1 MRLDHLPEDASP
13 VSVSQAGLIRLNGPA
28 RAIALDVLRVN
39 SLQTGAYVSH
49 FRGRGME
56 FDESRPY
63 QPGDDP
69 RSIDWRVT
77 ARSTTAYTK
86 LFREER
92 ERPVLVVVDLRSNM
106 HFATRGC
113 FKSVNASR
121 AAALIAWA
129 AHHRGDRLGGL
140 IFGDTTHRE
149 LKPRLG
155 RRAALRFVHQLA
167 EHPDWTNRGVPEG
180 SDPFARAMSSLRRV
194 ARPGSLVVVISDFI
208 GFDRA
213 AQSYLSSV
221 ARHNEVLAVFLND
234 PLERKL
240 PPPGRY
246 RIVSPDDELAIDTY
260 AAAARRDYEHE
271 FEERSHVLEA
281 FCHRYGV
288 HLMSM
293 STDDDR
299 SRHYKRHLDAGA
311 TDGSDPACIARFALA
326 EAIGW
331 WPLARVGG
339 CSSPSLCSGLA
350 GCYCAHG
357 ASGSSTQHV
366 AMQFARWP
374 R

>member
-1 MRLDHLPEDASP
+1 MVRSDTIADDTSP

-28 RAIALDVLRVN
+28 RRIALDVLRVN

-92 ERPVLVVVDLRSNM
+92 ERPVLVCIDLRSNM

-121 AAALIAWA
+121 AAALLSWA

-149 LKPRLG
+149 LKPKLG

-167 EHPDWTNRGVPEG
+167 EHPDWTRHGAEEG
-180 SDPFARAMSSLRRV
+180 SDPFARAMSALRRV

-208 GFDRA
+208 GFNRA

-221 ARHNEVLAVFLND
+221 ANHNEVLAVFMND
-234 PLERKL
+234 PLERQL

-246 RIVSPDDELAIDTY
+246 RIVSPDGEMAIDTY

-271 FEERSHVLEA
+271 FAERSHELEI

-288 HLMSM
+288 HLMPM
-293 STDDDR
+293 STDDDPV
-299 SRHYKRHLDAGA
+299 A
-311 TDGSDPACIARFALA
+311 TLQTAL
-326 EAIGW
+326 G
-331 WPLARVGG
+331 RRT
-339 CSSPSLCSGLA
+339 
-350 GCYCAHG
+350 H
-357 ASGSSTQHV
+357 
-366 AMQFARWP
+366 
-374 R
+374 

>member
-1 MRLDHLPEDASP
+1 MSQHSHLDRIPDDASP

-28 RAIALDVLRVN
+28 RAIALNVLRVN

-92 ERPVLVVVDLRSNM
+92 ERPVLIALDLRSNM

-121 AAALIAWA
+121 AAALLSWA
-129 AHHRGDRLGGL
+129 AHHRGDRLGGI

-155 RRAALRFVHQLA
+155 RRAALRFVHELV
-167 EHPDWTNRGVPEG
+167 EHPDWQRHNST
-180 SDPFARAMSSLRRV
+180 SDNDPLTQAMSALRRV
-194 ARPGSLVVVISDFI
+194 TRPGSLVVVISDFVDFSR
-208 GFDRA
+208 G
-213 AQSYLSSV
+213 AQSYLASV
-221 ARHNEVLAVFLND
+221 ARHNEVLAVFISD
-234 PLERKL
+234 PLEREL

-246 RIVSPDDELAIDTY
+246 RIVSPDREMAIDTY
-260 AAAARRDYEHE
+260 ARTVRRDYENE
-271 FEERSHVLEA
+271 FADRSQALEA
-281 FCHRYGV
+281 FCRRYGV
-288 HLMSM
+288 HLMPM
-293 STDDDR
+293 STDDDPVAALQTALGRR
-299 SRHYKRHLDAGA
+299 SH
-311 TDGSDPACIARFALA
+311 
-326 EAIGW
+326 
-331 WPLARVGG
+331 
-339 CSSPSLCSGLA
+339 
-350 GCYCAHG
+350 
-357 ASGSSTQHV
+357 
-366 AMQFARWP
+366 
-374 R
+374 

>member
-1 MRLDHLPEDASP
+1 VRLDHIYEGASP
-13 VSVSQAGLIRLNGPA
+13 VSVSQAGLIRLAGPA
-28 RAIALDVLRVN
+28 RAIALNVLRVN
-39 SLQTGAYVSH
+39 SLQTGAYVSR

-92 ERPVLVVVDLRSNM
+92 ERPVLIAVDLRSNM
-106 HFATRGC
+106 HFATQGC

-121 AAALIAWA
+121 AAALLSWA

-155 RRAALRFVHQLA
+155 RRAALRFVHELV
-167 EHPDWTNRGVPEG
+167 EHPDWVQ
-180 SDPFARAMSSLRRV
+180 SDSDTRNEDALTQAMSALRRV
-194 ARPGSLVVVISDFI
+194 SRPGSLVVVISDFA
-208 GFDRA
+208 GFSRA

-221 ARHNEVLAVFLND
+221 ARHSEVLAVFLSD
-234 PLERKL
+234 PLEREL

-246 RIVSPDDELAIDTY
+246 RLVSPHDELAIDTY
-260 AAAARRDYEHE
+260 AAPARRDYEHAY
-271 FEERSHVLEA
+271 EERLEELEK

-288 HLMSM
+288 HLMPM
-293 STDDDR
+293 STDDDPV
-299 SRHYKRHLDAGA
+299 S
-311 TDGSDPACIARFALA
+311 ALQTA
-326 EAIGW
+326 LG
-331 WPLARVGG
+331 RRT
-339 CSSPSLCSGLA
+339 
-350 GCYCAHG
+350 H
-357 ASGSSTQHV
+357 
-366 AMQFARWP
+366 
-374 R
+374 

>member
-1 MRLDHLPEDASP
+1 MVSLDHIPEDASP
-13 VSVSQAGLIRLNGPA
+13 VSVSQAGLIRLNAPA

-39 SLQTGAYVSH
+39 SLQTGAYVSR

-92 ERPVLVVVDLRSNM
+92 ERPVLVCVDLRSNM

-121 AAALIAWA
+121 AGALLAWA

-140 IFGDTTHRE
+140 IFGDSTHRE

-155 RRAALRFVHQLA
+155 RRAALRYVHQLA
-167 EHPDWTNRGVPEG
+167 EHRDWPQIKQESGQQKGGQKRGQTYFDQNR
-180 SDPFARAMSSLRRV
+180 SDPFSDPLSARDPFSQAMSALRRV

-208 GFDRA
+208 GFNRA
-213 AQSYLSSV
+213 AQAYLSSV
-221 ARHNEVLAVFLND
+221 ARHNEVLAVFMND

-246 RIVSPDDELAIDTY
+246 RIVSPDDELSIDTF
-260 AAAARRDYEHE
+260 ATAARRDYENE
-271 FEERSHVLEA
+271 FAERSDVLEK

-288 HLMSM
+288 HLLPM
-293 STDDDR
+293 STDDDPVSSLQTALGR
-299 SRHYKRHLDAGA
+299 RRH
-311 TDGSDPACIARFALA
+311 
-326 EAIGW
+326 
-331 WPLARVGG
+331 
-339 CSSPSLCSGLA
+339 
-350 GCYCAHG
+350 
-357 ASGSSTQHV
+357 
-366 AMQFARWP
+366 
-374 R
+374 

>member
-1 MRLDHLPEDASP
+1 MRLDHIYEGASP
-13 VSVSQAGLIRLNGPA
+13 VSVSQPGLIRLSGPA
-28 RAIALDVLRVN
+28 RAIALNVLRVN
-39 SLQTGAYVSH
+39 SLQTGAYVSR

-92 ERPVLVVVDLRSNM
+92 ERPVLIAVDLRANM
-106 HFATRGC
+106 HFATQGC

-121 AAALIAWA
+121 AAALLSWA

-155 RRAALRFVHQLA
+155 RRAALRFVHELV
-167 EHPDWTNRGVPEG
+167 EHPDWQDSDVEPSGV
-180 SDPFARAMSSLRRV
+180 DPLAQAMSALRRV

-208 GFDRA
+208 GFSRA
-213 AQSYLSSV
+213 AQAYLSSV

-234 PLERKL
+234 PIEREL

-246 RIVSPDDELAIDTY
+246 RLVSPEG
-260 AAAARRDYEHE
+260 
-271 FEERSHVLEA
+271 EA
-281 FCHRYGV
+281 
-288 HLMSM
+288 
-293 STDDDR
+293 
-299 SRHYKRHLDAGA
+299 SRNSVSA
-311 TDGSDPACIARFALA
+311 TAF
-326 EAIGW
+326 
-331 WPLARVGG
+331 
-339 CSSPSLCSGLA
+339 
-350 GCYCAHG
+350 
-357 ASGSSTQHV
+357 T
-366 AMQFARWP
+366 
-374 R
+374 

>member
-1 MRLDHLPEDASP
+1 MAHLDHMPEDASP
-13 VSVSQAGLIRLNGPA
+13 ISVSQAGLIRLNGPA
-28 RAIALDVLRVN
+28 RGIALDVLRVN

-140 IFGDTTHRE
+140 IFGDTSHRE

-167 EHPDWTNRGVPEG
+167 DHKDWTNHGTVAGAEPLTQ
-180 SDPFARAMSSLRRV
+180 AMASLRRV

-221 ARHNEVLAVFLND
+221 ARHNEVLAVFMND
-234 PLERKL
+234 PIERQL

-246 RIVSPDDELAIDTY
+246 RIVSPTDELSIDTY

-271 FEERSHVLEA
+271 FAERSHELEA

-288 HLMSM
+288 HLMPM
-293 STDDDR
+293 STDDDPVSTLQSALGRR
-299 SRHYKRHLDAGA
+299 SR
-311 TDGSDPACIARFALA
+311 
-326 EAIGW
+326 
-331 WPLARVGG
+331 
-339 CSSPSLCSGLA
+339 
-350 GCYCAHG
+350 
-357 ASGSSTQHV
+357 
-366 AMQFARWP
+366 
-374 R
+374 

>member
-1 MRLDHLPEDASP
+1 VAHLDHIPEDASP

-92 ERPVLVVVDLRSNM
+92 ERPVLVVTDLRANM
-106 HFATRGC
+106 HFATRGS
-113 FKSVNASR
+113 FKSVNACR

-129 AHHRGDRLGGL
+129 AHHRGDRLGGI
-140 IFGDTTHRE
+140 IFGDTVHRE

-155 RRAALRFVHQLA
+155 RRSALRFVHQLVD
-167 EHPDWTNRGVPEG
+167 HPDWQTRTAAED
-180 SDPFARAMSSLRRV
+180 SDALTQALSALRRV
-194 ARPGSLVVVISDFI
+194 ARPGSLVVVISDFS
-208 GFDRA
+208 GFERS

-221 ARHNEVLAVFLND
+221 ARHNEVLAVHVSD

-246 RIVSPDDELAIDTY
+246 RLVAAEDEMAIDTY
-260 AAAARRDYEHE
+260 APAARRDYENE
-271 FEERSHVLEA
+271 YAKRAQVLEQ
-281 FCHRYGV
+281 FCQRYGI
-288 HLMSM
+288 HLMEL
-293 STDDDR
+293 STDDDPV
-299 SRHYKRHLDAGA
+299 STLQ
-311 TDGSDPACIARFALA
+311 TAL
-326 EAIGW
+326 G
-331 WPLARVGG
+331 R
-339 CSSPSLCSGLA
+339 
-350 GCYCAHG
+350 
-357 ASGSSTQHV
+357 
-366 AMQFARWP
+366 RD

>member
-1 MRLDHLPEDASP
+1 MSLLDRLPRDASP
-13 VSVSQAGLIRLNGPA
+13 ISVSQAELIRLNGPA
-28 RAIALDVLRVN
+28 RAIALDVLRVKA
-39 SLQTGAYVSH
+39 LQTGAYVSH

-113 FKSVNASR
+113 FKSVNAAR

-140 IFGDTTHRE
+140 IFGDASHCE

-155 RRAALRFVHQLA
+155 RRATLRFVHQLA
-167 EHPDWTNRGVPEG
+167 THKDWQSRGVPEG
-180 SDPFARAMSSLRRV
+180 SEPLTQALSALRRV
-194 ARPGSLVVVISDFI
+194 ARPGSLVVIVSDFI
-208 GFDRA
+208 GFNRT

-221 ARHNEVLAVFLND
+221 ARHNEVLAVFMND
-234 PLERKL
+234 PMEKKL

-246 RIVSPDDELAIDTY
+246 RIVSPEEELAIDTY
-260 AAAARRDYEHE
+260 AAAARHDYESD
-271 FEERSHVLEA
+271 FAERSHDLEV

-288 HLMSM
+288 HLMPM
-293 STDDDR
+293 STNDDPVATLQAALGRR
-299 SRHYKRHLDAGA
+299 SH
-311 TDGSDPACIARFALA
+311 
-326 EAIGW
+326 
-331 WPLARVGG
+331 
-339 CSSPSLCSGLA
+339 
-350 GCYCAHG
+350 
-357 ASGSSTQHV
+357 
-366 AMQFARWP
+366 
-374 R
+374 

>member
-1 MRLDHLPEDASP
+1 MRLDHLHESASP
-13 VSVSQAGLIRLNGPA
+13 VSVSQPGLIRLSGPA

-39 SLQTGAYVSH
+39 SLQTGAYVSR

-92 ERPVLVVVDLRSNM
+92 ERPVLVAVDLRANM

-140 IFGDTTHRE
+140 VFGDTTHRE

-155 RRAALRFVHQLA
+155 RRSALRFVHELA
-167 EHPDWTNRGVPEG
+167 EHRDWDRQGPATDGAD
-180 SDPFARAMSSLRRV
+180 SFTQAMSALRRV
-194 ARPGSLVVVISDFI
+194 ARPGSLVVVISDFT
-208 GFDRA
+208 GFTRK

-221 ARHNEVLAVFLND
+221 ARHSEVLAVFLND
-234 PLERKL
+234 PIEREL

-246 RIVSPDDELAIDTY
+246 RLVSDDDELAIDTY
-260 AAAARRDYEHE
+260 AAPARRDYEHA
-271 FEERSHVLEA
+271 FEERLHELER
-281 FCHRYGV
+281 FCQTYHI
-288 HLMSM
+288 HLMAM
-293 STDDDR
+293 STDDD
-299 SRHYKRHLDAGA
+299 
-311 TDGSDPACIARFALA
+311 P
-326 EAIGW
+326 
-331 WPLARVGG
+331 V
-339 CSSPSLCSGLA
+339 
-350 GCYCAHG
+350 
-357 ASGSSTQHV
+357 STLQTTLGRRTH
-366 AMQFARWP
+366 
-374 R
+374 

>member
-1 MRLDHLPEDASP
+1 MRLDHIHEGASP
-13 VSVSQAGLIRLNGPA
+13 VSVSQPGLIRLAGPA
-28 RAIALDVLRVN
+28 RAIALNVLRVN
-39 SLQTGAYVSH
+39 SLQTGAYVSR

-92 ERPVLVVVDLRSNM
+92 ERPVLVAVDLRSNM
-106 HFATRGC
+106 HFATQGC

-121 AAALIAWA
+121 AAALLSWA

-155 RRAALRFVHQLA
+155 RRAALRFVHELA
-167 EHPDWTNRGVPEG
+167 EHPDWVRRDSEPTNP
-180 SDPFARAMSSLRRV
+180 DALTQAMSALRRV
-194 ARPGSLVVVISDFI
+194 ARPGSLVVVISDFVD
-208 GFDRA
+208 FTRA

-234 PLERKL
+234 PLEREL

-246 RIVSPDDELAIDTY
+246 RIVS
-260 AAAARRDYEHE
+260 
-271 FEERSHVLEA
+271 
-281 FCHRYGV
+281 
-288 HLMSM
+288 
-293 STDDDR
+293 
-299 SRHYKRHLDAGA
+299 
-311 TDGSDPACIARFALA
+311 
-326 EAIGW
+326 
-331 WPLARVGG
+331 
-339 CSSPSLCSGLA
+339 
-350 GCYCAHG
+350 
-357 ASGSSTQHV
+357 
-366 AMQFARWP
+366 
-374 R
+374 

>member
-1 MRLDHLPEDASP
+1 MARLDHLYEDASP

-92 ERPVLVVVDLRSNM
+92 ERPVLVVVDLRANM

-121 AAALIAWA
+121 AAALLSWA

-140 IFGDTTHRE
+140 IFGDNTHRE

-155 RRAALRFVHQLA
+155 RQAALRYVHELVA
-167 EHPDWTNRGVPEG
+167 HPDWQTRERAPGVDAEAPLTQ
-180 SDPFARAMSSLRRV
+180 AMSALRRV
-194 ARPGSLVVVISDFI
+194 ARPGSLVVVLSDFL
-208 GFDRA
+208 GFSRA

-221 ARHNEVLAVFLND
+221 ARHNDVLAVFLND
-234 PLERKL
+234 PLEKRL

-246 RIVSPDDELAIDTY
+246 RLVAHDDELAIDTF
-260 AAAARRDYEHE
+260 AKSARKDYREA
-271 FEERSHVLEA
+271 FEIRSQELEA
-281 FCHRYGV
+281 FCQRYGV
-288 HLMSM
+288 HLMPL
-293 STDDDR
+293 STEDDPV
-299 SRHYKRHLDAGA
+299 
-311 TDGSDPACIARFALA
+311 TALQTA
-326 EAIGW
+326 LGRRE
-331 WPLARVGG
+331 
-339 CSSPSLCSGLA
+339 
-350 GCYCAHG
+350 H
-357 ASGSSTQHV
+357 
-366 AMQFARWP
+366 
-374 R
+374 

>member
-1 MRLDHLPEDASP
+1 MRLDHVPEDASP

-92 ERPVLVVVDLRSNM
+92 ERPVLIVVDLRANM

-113 FKSVNASR
+113 YKSVNASR
-121 AAALIAWA
+121 AAALLSWA

-140 IFGDTTHRE
+140 IFGDTVHRE

-155 RRAALRFVHQLA
+155 RQAALQFVHQLA
-167 EHPDWTNRGVPEG
+167 VHPDWNTHVRGANDDG
-180 SDPFARAMSSLRRV
+180 AMQLTKAMAALRRV
-194 ARPGSLVVVISDFI
+194 ARPGSLVVVLSDFV
-208 GFDRA
+208 GLSRA
-213 AQSYLSSV
+213 AQAYLSGV
-221 ARHNEVLAVFLND
+221 ARHNEVLAVQIND
-234 PLERKL
+234 PFERTL

-246 RIVSPDDELAIDTY
+246 RLVADNEELAIDTY
-260 AAAARRDYEHE
+260 VNAARRDYEQAYQ
-271 FEERSHVLEA
+271 ERSEEFEA
-281 FCHRYGV
+281 FCRRYGIHV
-288 HLMSM
+288 MPM
-293 STDDDR
+293 STQDDPV
-299 SRHYKRHLDAGA
+299 A
-311 TDGSDPACIARFALA
+311 ALQTA
-326 EAIGW
+326 LG
-331 WPLARVGG
+331 RRT
-339 CSSPSLCSGLA
+339 
-350 GCYCAHG
+350 H
-357 ASGSSTQHV
+357 
-366 AMQFARWP
+366 
-374 R
+374 

>member
-1 MRLDHLPEDASP
+1 VSRPEHIAENSSP

-92 ERPVLVVVDLRSNM
+92 ERPVLVMVDLRAGM

-121 AAALIAWA
+121 AAALLSWA

-149 LKPRLG
+149 LKPKLG
-155 RRAALRFVHQLA
+155 RQAALRFVHQLVD
-167 EHPDWTNRGVPEG
+167 HPDWQTRERRDGDDGELQLTQ
-180 SDPFARAMSSLRRV
+180 AMAALRRV
-194 ARPGSLVVVISDFI
+194 ARPGSLIVILSDFQA
-208 GFDRA
+208 FSRT
-213 AQSYLSSV
+213 AQSYLSSI
-221 ARHNEVLAVFLND
+221 ARHNEVLALFIND
-234 PLERKL
+234 PIEREL

-246 RIVSPDDELAIDTY
+246 RLVSGEAELAIDTY
-260 AAAARRDYEHE
+260 IKTARSDYANA
-271 FEERSHVLEA
+271 FEQRRHALET
-281 FCHRYGV
+281 FCHRYGI
-288 HLMSM
+288 HLLPL
-293 STDDDR
+293 STEDDPIGALQSALGKR
-299 SRHYKRHLDAGA
+299 SR
-311 TDGSDPACIARFALA
+311 
-326 EAIGW
+326 
-331 WPLARVGG
+331 
-339 CSSPSLCSGLA
+339 
-350 GCYCAHG
+350 
-357 ASGSSTQHV
+357 
-366 AMQFARWP
+366 
-374 R
+374 

>member
-1 MRLDHLPEDASP
+1 MR
-13 VSVSQAGLIRLNGPA
+13 VTQAGLIRLNAPA

-92 ERPVLVVVDLRSNM
+92 ERPVLVMVDLRRNM

-121 AAALIAWA
+121 AAALLAWA

-140 IFGDTTHRE
+140 IFGDGTHRE

-155 RRAALRFVHQLA
+155 RQAALRFVHQLV
-167 EHPDWTNRGVPEG
+167 EHPDWS
-180 SDPFARAMSSLRRV
+180 SDSADNADRAKTLTRAMSALRRV
-194 ARPGSLVVVISDFI
+194 ARPGSLVVILSDFQ
-208 GFDRA
+208 GLERA

-221 ARHNEVLAVFLND
+221 ARHSEVLAVHLND
-234 PLERKL
+234 PLERAL

-246 RIVSPDDELAIDTY
+246 RLVAGDEELAIDTH
-260 AAAARRDYEHE
+260 AAAARREYAD
-271 FEERSHVLEA
+271 A
-281 FCHRYGV
+281 FNARFKSFGDFCSRYGV
-288 HLMSM
+288 HLMPL
-293 STDDDR
+293 STDQ
-299 SRHYKRHLDAGA
+299 
-311 TDGSDPACIARFALA
+311 DPVTALQTA
-326 EAIGW
+326 LG
-331 WPLARVGG
+331 RRT
-339 CSSPSLCSGLA
+339 
-350 GCYCAHG
+350 H
-357 ASGSSTQHV
+357 
-366 AMQFARWP
+366 
-374 R
+374 

>member
-1 MRLDHLPEDASP
+1 MVALDHLPEDASP
-13 VSVSQAGLIRLNGPA
+13 VSVSQAGLIRLNAPD
-28 RAIALDVLRVN
+28 RAIELDVIRVN
-39 SLQTGAYVSH
+39 SLQTGAFVSH

-92 ERPVLVVVDLRSNM
+92 ERPVLVVADLRANM

-121 AAALIAWA
+121 AAALLSWA

-155 RRAALRFVHQLA
+155 RQAALRYVHQLA
-167 EHPDWTNRGVPEG
+167 EHPDWGNRYLAREG
-180 SDPFARAMSSLRRV
+180 DGEAPFVQAMSALRRV
-194 ARPGSLVVVISDFI
+194 ARPGSLVVVLSDFL
-208 GFDRA
+208 GFSRA

-234 PLERKL
+234 PLERRL

-246 RIVSPDDELAIDTY
+246 RIVSDEEELAIDTHIK
-260 AAAARRDYEHE
+260 AARDDYRHA
-271 FEERSHVLEA
+271 FEERQEELEA
-281 FCHRYGV
+281 FCKRYGV
-288 HLMSM
+288 HLMPL
-293 STDDDR
+293 STADDPV
-299 SRHYKRHLDAGA
+299 STLQ
-311 TDGSDPACIARFALA
+311 TALGRR
-326 EAIGW
+326 E
-331 WPLARVGG
+331 
-339 CSSPSLCSGLA
+339 
-350 GCYCAHG
+350 H
-357 ASGSSTQHV
+357 
-366 AMQFARWP
+366 
-374 R
+374 

>member
-1 MRLDHLPEDASP
+1 MARLDHIPEDASP

-92 ERPVLVVVDLRSNM
+92 ERPVLVCVDLRSNM

-121 AAALIAWA
+121 AAALISWA

-167 EHPDWTNRGVPEG
+167 EHPDWTNRGAEKG
-180 SDPFARAMSSLRRV
+180 SDPFAQAMSSLRRV

-208 GFDRA
+208 GFNRA

-221 ARHNEVLAVFLND
+221 AHHNEVLAVFMND
-234 PLERKL
+234 PLEKKL

-271 FEERSHVLEA
+271 FAERSHKLEA

-288 HLMSM
+288 HLMPM
-293 STDDDR
+293 STDDDPVSTLQAALGRR
-299 SRHYKRHLDAGA
+299 SH
-311 TDGSDPACIARFALA
+311 
-326 EAIGW
+326 
-331 WPLARVGG
+331 
-339 CSSPSLCSGLA
+339 
-350 GCYCAHG
+350 
-357 ASGSSTQHV
+357 
-366 AMQFARWP
+366 
-374 R
+374 

>member
-1 MRLDHLPEDASP
+1 MRLEHLHEDASP
-13 VSVSQAGLIRLNGPA
+13 VSVSQAGLIRLSGPA
-28 RAIALDVLRVN
+28 RAIALDVLRGN
-39 SLQTGAYVSH
+39 SLQTGASVSH

-121 AAALIAWA
+121 AGALLAWA

-155 RRAALRFVHQLA
+155 RRAALRFLHELVGHRDWQRGDSAAGNNSDVLA
-167 EHPDWTNRGVPEG
+167 Q
-180 SDPFARAMSSLRRV
+180 AMSALRRV
-194 ARPGSLVVVISDFI
+194 ARPGSLVVVISDFS
-208 GFDRA
+208 GFSRS

-221 ARHNEVLAVFLND
+221 ARHNEVLAVFMND
-234 PLERKL
+234 PLERDL

-246 RIVSPDDELAIDTY
+246 RLVSPDDELAIDTF
-260 AAAARRDYEHE
+260 ATAARRDYHNA
-271 FEERSHVLEA
+271 FEQRTRELEA
-281 FCHRYGV
+281 FCQRYGV
-288 HLMSM
+288 HLMPM
-293 STDDDR
+293 ATDDDPVSSLQTALGRR
-299 SRHYKRHLDAGA
+299 SR
-311 TDGSDPACIARFALA
+311 
-326 EAIGW
+326 
-331 WPLARVGG
+331 
-339 CSSPSLCSGLA
+339 
-350 GCYCAHG
+350 
-357 ASGSSTQHV
+357 
-366 AMQFARWP
+366 
-374 R
+374 

>member
-1 MRLDHLPEDASP
+1 MPEDASP

-28 RAIALDVLRVN
+28 RAIALDALRVN

-92 ERPVLVVVDLRSNM
+92 ERPVLVVTDLRANM

-121 AAALIAWA
+121 AAALLSWA

-155 RRAALRFVHQLA
+155 RRAALRFVHELVS
-167 EHPDWTNRGVPEG
+167 HPDWENRERAPDTDPEE
-180 SDPFARAMSSLRRV
+180 ALTRAMSALRRV
-194 ARPGSLVVVISDFI
+194 ARPGSLVVILSDFL
-208 GFDRA
+208 GFSRA

-246 RIVSPDDELAIDTY
+246 RLVSGDDELAIDTV
-260 AAAARRDYEHE
+260 ARSARRDYRHA
-271 FEERSHVLEA
+271 FAQRSEELEA

-293 STDDDR
+293 STEDDPV
-299 SRHYKRHLDAGA
+299 KTLQN
-311 TDGSDPACIARFALA
+311 AL
-326 EAIGW
+326 G
-331 WPLARVGG
+331 RRT
-339 CSSPSLCSGLA
+339 
-350 GCYCAHG
+350 H
-357 ASGSSTQHV
+357 
-366 AMQFARWP
+366 
-374 R
+374 

>member
-1 MRLDHLPEDASP
+1 MPRLDHIPDNASP

-92 ERPVLVVVDLRSNM
+92 ERPVLLMVDLRANM

-121 AAALIAWA
+121 AAALLSWA

-149 LKPRLG
+149 LKPKLG
-155 RRAALRFVHQLA
+155 RQAALRFVHELVD
-167 EHPDWTNRGVPEG
+167 HPDWQTRER
-180 SDPFARAMSSLRRV
+180 SDGGEKHLTQAMSALRRV
-194 ARPGSLVVVISDFI
+194 TRPGSLIVILSDFQ
-208 GFDRA
+208 GLSRT

-221 ARHNEVLAVFLND
+221 ARHNEVLALFLSD
-234 PLERKL
+234 PIERQL

-246 RIVSPDDELAIDTY
+246 RLVAGEDELAIDTY
-260 AAAARRDYEHE
+260 SKAARRDYANA
-271 FEERSHVLEA
+271 FEKRRHDLEV

-288 HLMSM
+288 HLLPL
-293 STDDDR
+293 STEDDPVSALQTALGKR
-299 SRHYKRHLDAGA
+299 SR
-311 TDGSDPACIARFALA
+311 
-326 EAIGW
+326 
-331 WPLARVGG
+331 
-339 CSSPSLCSGLA
+339 
-350 GCYCAHG
+350 
-357 ASGSSTQHV
+357 
-366 AMQFARWP
+366 
-374 R
+374 

>member
-1 MRLDHLPEDASP
+1 MRQLNHIDENASP
-13 VSVSQAGLIRLNGPA
+13 VSVSQSGLIRLSGPA
-28 RAIALDVLRVN
+28 RAIALDVLRVR

-92 ERPVLVVVDLRSNM
+92 ERPVLVMVDLRFNM

-121 AAALIAWA
+121 AAALLSWA

-140 IFGDTTHRE
+140 IFGDTVHRE

-155 RRAALRFVHQLA
+155 RQAALRFLHELA
-167 EHPDWTNRGVPEG
+167 EHPDWALQEDGTTTDREA
-180 SDPFARAMSSLRRV
+180 PFTLAMASLRRV
-194 ARPGSLVVVISDFI
+194 ARPGSLVVILSDFLGI
-208 GFDRA
+208 NRA

-221 ARHNEVLAVFLND
+221 ARHNEVLAVVLSD
-234 PLERKL
+234 PLEREL

-246 RIVSPDDELAIDTY
+246 RLVRDDDELAIDTH
-260 AAAARRDYEHE
+260 AQAARRDYRNAFEHRAHE
-271 FEERSHVLEA
+271 LDQ
-281 FCHRYGV
+281 FCQRYGI
-288 HLMSM
+288 HLMPL
-293 STDDDR
+293 STDDDPV
-299 SRHYKRHLDAGA
+299 S
-311 TDGSDPACIARFALA
+311 ALQTA
-326 EAIGW
+326 LG
-331 WPLARVGG
+331 RRT
-339 CSSPSLCSGLA
+339 
-350 GCYCAHG
+350 H
-357 ASGSSTQHV
+357 
-366 AMQFARWP
+366 
-374 R
+374 